1 MTNQEIQILLGML
14 DKQDLEYLQ
23 YNLSYYYEQYL
34 NEMNAINNMQ
44 RQIDICEQTKVSETK
59 PQKRELEVLENLTLA
74 RNLPKK
80 SSYKVE
86 GTLNEVHKINRLI
99 IGGQQFNV
107 APLESQAYAKIF
119 FKKAGHDLPNA
130 ILFLLISILLIGTG
144 LITRMPLLNILGIAS
159 LIPSLLNFV
168 NYVTND
174 TLENNLKRR
183 ISRRKITSFTKKLAK
198 DYEKEKINSQ
208 KFHEQNLIFNES
220 RQGVFR
226 ASLEMHQE
234 NQAIITEEIK
244 SLLSSYLPSLTDEL
258 DSPSE
263 CLSEEELNNLQVVV
277 EGYQKT
283 LKNSHYHA

>member
-1 MTNQEIQILLGML
+1 MTNQELQTLLQNM
-14 DKQDLEYLQ
+14 DKKDLEYLQ

-34 NEMNAINNMQ
+34 NEMRAIDNMQ
-44 RQIDICEQTKVSETK
+44 RQIDICEQIKVSKTK
-59 PQKRELEVLENLTLA
+59 PQKRELEILENLTIA
-74 RNLPKK
+74 RNLSKR

-144 LITRMPLLNILGIAS
+144 LITRMTLLNILGIAS
-159 LIPSLLNFV
+159 LIPSFLNFV

-174 TLENNLKRR
+174 TLENKLKRR
-183 ISRRKITSFTKKLAK
+183 ISRRKITSFTKKLAQ

-208 KFHEQNLIFNES
+208 KFHEQNLIFNKS

-234 NQAIITEEIK
+234 NRNIITEEIK
-244 SLLSSYLPSLTDEL
+244 SILSSYLPSLTDEL
-258 DSPSE
+258 DSPSK
-263 CLSEEELNNLQVVV
+263 CLSEEELNNVQAVI

-283 LKNSHYHA
+283 LKKSHYHA

>member
-1 MTNQEIQILLGML
+1 MTNQELQTLLQNM
-14 DKQDLEYLQ
+14 DKKDLEYLQ

-34 NEMNAINNMQ
+34 NEMRAIDNMQ
-44 RQIDICEQTKVSETK
+44 RQVDICEQEKTRDPK
-59 PQKRELEVLENLTLA
+59 PGKRELDILENLNLA
-74 RNLPKK
+74 KQLPKK
-80 SSYKVE
+80 GCYKIE
-86 GTLNEVHKINRLI
+86 GKLNESHKIDRLI
-99 IGGQQFNV
+99 IGGEQFNTST
-107 APLESQAYAKIF
+107 LYSQAYAKIF

-144 LITRMPLLNILGIAS
+144 LITRMTLLNILGIAS
-159 LIPSLLNFV
+159 LIPSFLNFV

-174 TLENNLKRR
+174 TLENKLKRR
-183 ISRRKITSFTKKLAK
+183 ISRRKITSFTKKLAQ

-234 NQAIITEEIK
+234 NQDVITEEIK

-258 DSPSE
+258 DSPSK
-263 CLSEEELNNLQVVV
+263 CLSEEELNNVQAVI

-283 LKNSHYHA
+283 LKKSHYHA

>member
-1 MTNQEIQILLGML
+1 MTNQEIQTLLEML
-14 DKQDLEYLQ
+14 DKEDLEYLQ

-34 NEMNAINNMQ
+34 NEMRAINNMQ
-44 RQIDICEQTKVSETK
+44 KQVDICEQEKVSGPK
-59 PQKRELEVLENLTLA
+59 PGKRELEVLENLNLA
-74 RNLPKK
+74 RKLPKK
-80 SSYKVE
+80 GSYKVE
-86 GTLNEVHKINRLI
+86 GTLNAAHKIDKLI
-99 IGGQQFNV
+99 IGGKPFNTST
-107 APLESQAYAKIF
+107 LESQAYAKIF
-119 FKKAGHDLPNA
+119 LKKAGHDLPNA

-144 LITRMPLLNILGIAS
+144 LITRMPLLNILGITS
-159 LIPSLLNFV
+159 LIPSILNFA

-183 ISRRKITSFTKKLAK
+183 ISRRQIKSFTKKLAK

-234 NQAIITEEIK
+234 NQAVITEEIK
-244 SLLSSYLPSLTDEL
+244 SLLSSYLPSLIENL
-258 DSPSE
+258 DSSSVA
-263 CLSEEELNNLQVVV
+263 LSEEELNNVQTVV

-283 LKNSHYHA
+283 LKK